1 MDNVIRF
8 GVSFEP
14 KLLERFDKIIEK
26 KGYRNR
32 SEAIRDIARE
42 YVVKEKKENI
52 VGIIRLIF
60 DPRIKPYQNKIADIE
75 NEYHCL
81 IINLNKKYLDHHNCL
96 ELIEVKGKRERIN
109 KFISKLREA
118 KGVKDVGFEKIVI

>member
-42 YVVKEKKENI
+42 YVVQEKKENI
-52 VGIIRLIF
+52 VGSVG
-60 DPRIKPYQNKIADIE
+60 QQSE
-75 NEYHCL
+75 NVLCL
-81 IINLNKKYLDHHNCL
+81 KSKK
-96 ELIEVKGKRERIN
+96 
-109 KFISKLREA
+109 
-118 KGVKDVGFEKIVI
+118 